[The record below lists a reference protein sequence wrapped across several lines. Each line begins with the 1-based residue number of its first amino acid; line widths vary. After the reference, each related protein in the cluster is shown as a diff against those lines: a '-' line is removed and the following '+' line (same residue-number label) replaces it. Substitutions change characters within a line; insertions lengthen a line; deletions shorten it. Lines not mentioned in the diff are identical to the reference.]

1 MNIIIIAHLH
11 YVCCTLTMQISLSNN
26 VTIVIRRCF
35 MSFQLKHDKV
45 DTENKSIR
53 FPVALIDRI
62 EDAIAKAE
70 GQVSFSGFVI
80 QACEY
85 ALDNMNKE
93 DTK

>member
-1 MNIIIIAHLH
+1 
-11 YVCCTLTMQISLSNN
+11 
-26 VTIVIRRCF
+26 

-62 EDAIAKAE
+62 EDVIAQTN
-70 GQVSFSGFVI
+70 GQVSFTGFVI

-85 ALDNMNKE
+85 ALENINK
-93 DTK
+93 DDL

>member
-1 MNIIIIAHLH
+1 
-11 YVCCTLTMQISLSNN
+11 
-26 VTIVIRRCF
+26 
-35 MSFQLKHDKV
+35 MSFQLKHDKI

-53 FPVALIDRI
+53 FPVELINRI
-62 EDAIAKAE
+62 EDAITTAG

-93 DTK
+93 DSNKKEL

>member
-1 MNIIIIAHLH
+1 
-11 YVCCTLTMQISLSNN
+11 
-26 VTIVIRRCF
+26 